1 MPLLFDSQIKKPN
14 NNRILK
20 VIVVDDDQ
28 NLLNLTSEVLKQNN
42 FEVFSFTDANA
53 ALEIAKKQDFDFVIT
68 DIQMPEIDGFEFL
81 EKLKNLSEYK
91 NQPVFALTGRTD
103 LELETYQNLGF
114 CKVIAKPYLPK
125 NLIQTIHN
133 LSNSTN
139 INVILSDEISVQDST
154 VNYSLSA
161 INQFLPNNKNA
172 LNEFIGLLIKTTKTN
187 LQDFDAALANNNLEV
202 TKAISHRMNPV
213 FKQIHAHQIA
223 TILDELETKSLS
235 FEEIEENIE
244 VLKTKIDSLFSELH
258 QLV

>member
-1 MPLLFDSQIKKPN
+1 
-14 NNRILK
+14 
-20 VIVVDDDQ
+20 
-28 NLLNLTSEVLKQNN
+28 
-42 FEVFSFTDANA
+42 
-53 ALEIAKKQDFDFVIT
+53 
-68 DIQMPEIDGFEFL
+68 MPEIDGFEFL

-133 LSNSTN
+133 SLNNTN
-139 INVILSDEISVQDST
+139 IVSNDEISVQDST

-235 FEEIEENIE
+235 FDEIDENIV

>member
-1 MPLLFDSQIKKPN
+1 M
-14 NNRILK
+14 
-20 VIVVDDDQ
+20 
-28 NLLNLTSEVLKQNN
+28 E
-42 FEVFSFTDANA
+42 
-53 ALEIAKKQDFDFVIT
+53 LEI
-68 DIQMPEIDGFEFL
+68 
-81 EKLKNLSEYK
+81 
-91 NQPVFALTGRTD
+91 
-103 LELETYQNLGF
+103 YQNLGF

-133 LSNSTN
+133 SLNNTN
-139 INVILSDEISVQDST
+139 IVSNDEISVQEST

-235 FEEIEENIE
+235 FDEIDENIV
-244 VLKTKIDSLFSELH
+244 VLKTKIDSLFSELQ